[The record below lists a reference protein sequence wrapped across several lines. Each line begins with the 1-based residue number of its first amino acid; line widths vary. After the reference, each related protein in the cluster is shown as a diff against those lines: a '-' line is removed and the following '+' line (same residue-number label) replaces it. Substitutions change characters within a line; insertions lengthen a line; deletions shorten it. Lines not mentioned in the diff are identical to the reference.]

1 MENKSPVHKTTTAG
15 NSKGRDSS
23 TSIEIYPNN
32 VSINQIRIIFTCHVL
47 WNTRMHLGNS
57 LMYFGDGVIISAELR
72 QDVLDGL
79 HLEHQGVTLI
89 IL

>member
-1 MENKSPVHKTTTAG
+1 
-15 NSKGRDSS
+15 
-23 TSIEIYPNN
+23 
-32 VSINQIRIIFTCHVL
+32 
-47 WNTRMHLGNS
+47 MHLGNS